1 MVGAWI
7 LTIPGAAVIGA
18 AAWEGASAFSDGNV
32 GIVVV
37 AVLAAALAAVLWVL
51 ANRTPVHARDLD
63 RTTVPVHA

>member
-1 MVGAWI
+1 VDPDH
-7 LTIPGAAVIGA
+7 PGSRGDRRRGLG
-18 AAWEGASAFSDGNV
+18 GASAFSDGNV